1 MFFEKIL
8 ELLLNFWKELLPWTI
23 VDAGHHCGIFRLGN
37 YHRTL
42 EPGFHLKIPFV
53 EEVNTHNTCVTT
65 LRLEPQT
72 LTTLDGVAV
81 VVAAIVKYQIEDI
94 KPYLTEIWDQHD
106 VLGDVSMGAIRTNI
120 SQTAY
125 NELVSNPPEDKVA
138 TAVRRE
144 CNRYGFRIHKI
155 TFTDIGR
162 MKSIRLVTHA
172 PINMDN

>member
-1 MFFEKIL
+1 MFLERIL
-8 ELLLNFWKELLPWTI
+8 EIIQHIWKEILPWTV
-23 VDAGHHCGIFRLGN
+23 VDAGHHCGIFRLGI

-42 EPGFHLKIPFV
+42 EPGFHWKMPFV

-94 KPYLTEIWDQHD
+94 KPYLTEIWDQND
-106 VLGDVSMGAIRTNI
+106 VLADVTMGAIRTLV
-120 SQTAY
+120 SQTDYAT
-125 NELVSNPPEDKVA
+125 LVREPPDAPVA

-144 CNRYGFRIHKI
+144 VNRFGFKIHKV

-162 MKSIRLVTHA
+162 MKSLRLITHA